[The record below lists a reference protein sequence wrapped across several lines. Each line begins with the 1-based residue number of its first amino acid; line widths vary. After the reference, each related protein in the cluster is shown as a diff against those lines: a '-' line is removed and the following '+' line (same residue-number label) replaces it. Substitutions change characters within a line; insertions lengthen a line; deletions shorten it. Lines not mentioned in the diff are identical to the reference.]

1 MFFKQPEKLILASG
15 SPRRQQILKEAGIS
29 FSIKTKDTPEDYPQD
44 LPFEEIPSYLAWKKA
59 KPFLTELEDETILT
73 ADTIVILAGEV
84 IGKPENEQDAC
95 LMLRKLSGN
104 KHTVITGVCIVNQ
117 NKKVIFSEKSDVYFR
132 ELSDEEIAHYINTY
146 KPLDKAGAYGVQ
158 DWIGMVAITRIEGS
172 FYNIMGLPIQKLLK
186 ELEVFVS
193 GE

>member
-15 SPRRQQILKEAGIS
+15 SPRRQQILQEAGIS
-29 FSIKTKDTPEDYPQD
+29 FSINTKDTPEDYPQD
-44 LPFEEIPSYLAWKKA
+44 LPVEEIPSYLAWKKA
-59 KPFLTELEDETILT
+59 KPFLTELSDETILT

-84 IGKPENEQDAC
+84 IGKPENEKDAC
-95 LMLRKLSGN
+95 QMLKKLSGN
-104 KHTVITGVCIVNQ
+104 CHTVITGVCIVNQ
-117 NKKVIFSEKSDVYFR
+117 NKKVIFSEKSKVYFR
-132 ELSDEEIAHYINTY
+132 ELSNEEIAHYVNTY

-172 FYNIMGLPIQKLLK
+172 FYNIMGLPIHKVLK
-186 ELEVFVS
+186 ELEAFMS

>member
-15 SPRRQQILKEAGIS
+15 SPRRQQILQEAGIS
-29 FSIKTKDTPEDYPQD
+29 FSINTKDTPEDYPQH
-44 LPFEEIPSYLAWKKA
+44 LPVEEIPSYLAWKKA
-59 KPFLTELEDETILT
+59 KPFLTELSDETILT

-84 IGKPENEQDAC
+84 IGKPENEKDAC
-95 LMLRKLSGN
+95 QMLKKLSGN
-104 KHTVITGVCIVNQ
+104 CHTVITGVCIVNQ
-117 NKKVIFSEKSDVYFR
+117 NKKVIFSEKSKVYFR
-132 ELSDEEIAHYINTY
+132 ELSNEEIAHYVNTY

-172 FYNIMGLPIQKLLK
+172 FYNIMGLPIHKVLK
-186 ELEVFVS
+186 ELEAFMS